1 MYIYCM
7 YSLGFFLSQGE
18 KNQRM
23 ILQRHATLIITT
35 LKSYLIRHQ
44 FFLGRGMEVDK
55 IVSGPKNLQKNWP
68 FHSGTEVKKCLLNN
82 LVILWKTKKISLEN
96 FICQKVL
103 QFPKIS
109 DIDFIWIMND
119 ASFNFLKIEH
129 CLVK

>member
-7 YSLGFFLSQGE
+7 YSLGFFLSRGE

-55 IVSGPKNLQKNWP
+55 VVSGPKNLQKKTDHFTLGQKSKNA
-68 FHSGTEVKKCLLNN
+68 FFVIHKKP
-82 LVILWKTKKISLEN
+82 KKISLEN
-96 FICQKVL
+96 FILSKSSPIFQNVRYKSYL
-103 QFPKIS
+103 
-109 DIDFIWIMND
+109 DY
-119 ASFNFLKIEH
+119 E
-129 CLVK
+129 